1 MSTEILRTKVEVCF
15 HKTNVSVRLF
25 SLPKIAVEFLLNHG
39 FRMDAPFVDGIPYL
53 SRNEELDARL
63 KAAARQD
70 RAGFAILEIP
80 ANDIDTHQFMKRV
93 RSEIGVWKD
102 NKDVSDRHGISN
114 FYGAALISIG

>member
-1 MSTEILRTKVEVCF
+1 MSTEIFRTKAEVCLR
-15 HKTNVSVRLF
+15 KTHASVKLF
-25 SLPKIAVEFLLNHG
+25 SLPEQAVEFLLSHG

-63 KAAARQD
+63 KAAAQQD
-70 RAGFAILEIP
+70 RAGFAVLEIP

-102 NKDVSDRHGISN
+102 NKEVSGISN
-114 FYGAALISIG
+114 FLGLR

>member
-1 MSTEILRTKVEVCF
+1 MK
-15 HKTNVSVRLF
+15 LF
-25 SLPKIAVEFLLNHG
+25 SLPELAVEFLLSHG

-70 RAGFAILEIP
+70 RAGFATLEIP

-102 NKDVSDRHGISN
+102 NKEVSDRHGISN
-114 FYGAALISIG
+114 FLGRVDLYRLISQHS